1 MTRLDHQSERVSSE
15 SKENPEDT
23 VRLRR
28 PPPRVYTDQCGRN
41 VWMGEVEVL
50 ELELVEAVN
59 TDPYNSADD
68 AHPWRDD

>member
-1 MTRLDHQSERVSSE
+1 MSSDTNE
-15 SKENPEDT
+15 KSGDT

-28 PPPRVYTDQCGRN
+28 PPPRVYTDQCGHN

-59 TDPYNSADD
+59 TDPYNSANDTN
-68 AHPWRDD
+68 PWRES